1 MRPFRFTL
9 ESVLTLRSREEET
22 ARQSYA
28 EALAFQARTNEALDQ
43 AMNDLDAL
51 QSELSE
57 KRQATSKRDDQIM
70 FIQAIRQQRSFCDAM
85 TQRLARAV
93 QLVEVRMKL
102 WLDARRKT
110 QVLQKL
116 KDKRSQIHDAEM
128 RRLEERE
135 IEDMISARWVATRVS
150 ALRLTA

>member
-1 MRPFRFTL
+1 L

-150 ALRLTA
+150 ALR

>member
-43 AMNDLDAL
+43 AMNDLDVL

-150 ALRLTA
+150 ALR

>member
-116 KDKRSQIHDAEM
+116 KEKRGQIHDAEM

-150 ALRLTA
+150 ALR

>member
-150 ALRLTA
+150 ALR

>member
-28 EALAFQARTNEALDQ
+28 EALAFQSRTNEALEQ
-43 AMNDLDAL
+43 AMNDLEAL

-116 KDKRSQIHDAEM
+116 KDKRSQLHDAEM

-135 IEDMISARWVATRVS
+135 IEDMISARWVATRAS
-150 ALRLTA
+150 TLR

>member
-28 EALAFQARTNEALDQ
+28 EALAFQSRTNEALEQ
-43 AMNDLDAL
+43 AMNDLEAL

-85 TQRLARAV
+85 TQRLARAA

-116 KDKRSQIHDAEM
+116 KDKRSQLHDAEM

-135 IEDMISARWVATRVS
+135 IEDMISARWVAMRSSV
-150 ALRLTA
+150 LR

>member
-1 MRPFRFTL
+1 M

-28 EALAFQARTNEALDQ
+28 EALAFQSRTNEALEQ
-43 AMNDLDAL
+43 AMNDLEAL

-116 KDKRSQIHDAEM
+116 KDKRSQLHDAEM

-135 IEDMISARWVATRVS
+135 IEDMISARWVATRAS
-150 ALRLTA
+150 TLR

>member
-1 MRPFRFTL
+1 MRPFKFTL
-9 ESVLTLRSREEET
+9 ESVLTLRSREAET

-28 EALAFQARTNEALDQ
+28 EALAFQSRTNEALEQ

-51 QSELSE
+51 HEELSE

-85 TQRLARAV
+85 TQRLARAA

-116 KDKRSQIHDAEM
+116 REKRSQLHNAEM

-135 IEDMISARWVATRVS
+135 IEDMISARWVAMRSSV
-150 ALRLTA
+150 LR

>member
-28 EALAFQARTNEALDQ
+28 EALAFQARTNEALEQ

-93 QLVEVRMKL
+93 QLVEVRMKF

-116 KDKRSQIHDAEM
+116 KDKRSQLHDAEM
-128 RRLEERE
+128 RRREERE
-135 IEDMISARWVATRVS
+135 IEDMISARWVATRKLAVG
-150 ALRLTA
+150 

>member
-28 EALAFQARTNEALDQ
+28 EALAFQARTNEALEQ

-116 KDKRSQIHDAEM
+116 KEKRGQIHDAEM

-150 ALRLTA
+150 ALR

>member
-28 EALAFQARTNEALDQ
+28 EALAFQSRTNEALEQ
-43 AMNDLDAL
+43 AMNDLEAL

-116 KDKRSQIHDAEM
+116 KDKRAQLHEAEM

-135 IEDMISARWVATRVS
+135 IEDMISARWVATRAS
-150 ALRLTA
+150 ALR

>member
-28 EALAFQARTNEALDQ
+28 EALAFQARTNEALEQ

-93 QLVEVRMKL
+93 QLVEVRMKF

-116 KDKRSQIHDAEM
+116 KEKRGQLHDAEM
-128 RRLEERE
+128 RRREERE
-135 IEDMISARWVATRVS
+135 IEDMISARWVATRNLAVG
-150 ALRLTA
+150 

>member
-150 ALRLTA
+150 VLR

>member
-116 KDKRSQIHDAEM
+116 KDKRSQTHDAEM

-150 ALRLTA
+150 ALR

>member
-135 IEDMISARWVATRVS
+135 IEDMISARWVATRVL
-150 ALRLTA
+150 ALR

>member
-1 MRPFRFTL
+1 L

-85 TQRLARAV
+85 TQRLTRAV

-150 ALRLTA
+150 ALR

>member
-1 MRPFRFTL
+1 L

-28 EALAFQARTNEALDQ
+28 EALAFQARTNEALEQ

-93 QLVEVRMKL
+93 QLVEVRMKF

-116 KDKRSQIHDAEM
+116 KEKRGQLHDAEM
-128 RRLEERE
+128 RRREERE
-135 IEDMISARWVATRVS
+135 IEDMISARWVATRNLAVG
-150 ALRLTA
+150 

>member
-1 MRPFRFTL
+1 MRPFKFTL

-28 EALAFQARTNEALDQ
+28 EALAFQSRTNEALDQ

-150 ALRLTA
+150 ALR

>member
-22 ARQSYA
+22 ARHSYA
-28 EALAFQARTNEALDQ
+28 EALAFQSRTNEALDQ

-116 KDKRSQIHDAEM
+116 KDKRSQLHDAEM

-135 IEDMISARWVATRVS
+135 IEDMISARWVSTRASV
-150 ALRLTA
+150 LR

>member
-1 MRPFRFTL
+1 M

-150 ALRLTA
+150 ALR

>member
-28 EALAFQARTNEALDQ
+28 EALAFQARTNEALEQ

-93 QLVEVRMKL
+93 QLVEVRMKF

-116 KDKRSQIHDAEM
+116 KDKRGQLHDAEM
-128 RRLEERE
+128 RRREERE
-135 IEDMISARWVATRVS
+135 IEDMISARWVATRNLAVG
-150 ALRLTA
+150 

>member
-1 MRPFRFTL
+1 
-9 ESVLTLRSREEET
+9 LTLRSREEET

-150 ALRLTA
+150 ALR

>member
-1 MRPFRFTL
+1 L

-150 ALRLTA
+150 VLR

>member
-1 MRPFRFTL
+1 MRPFRFTF

-150 ALRLTA
+150 AVR

>member
-1 MRPFRFTL
+1 L

-28 EALAFQARTNEALDQ
+28 EALAFQSRTNEALEQ
-43 AMNDLDAL
+43 AMNDLEAL

-116 KDKRSQIHDAEM
+116 KDKRSQLHDAEM

-135 IEDMISARWVATRVS
+135 IEDMISARWVATRAS
-150 ALRLTA
+150 TLR

>member
-1 MRPFRFTL
+1 
-9 ESVLTLRSREEET
+9 
-22 ARQSYA
+22 
-28 EALAFQARTNEALDQ
+28 
-43 AMNDLDAL
+43 
-51 QSELSE
+51 
-57 KRQATSKRDDQIM
+57 
-70 FIQAIRQQRSFCDAM
+70 M

-135 IEDMISARWVATRVS
+135 IADMISARWVATRVS
-150 ALRLTA
+150 ALR